1 MGETIDPIVL
11 DSSVVSYI
19 FNRDP
24 IARYYVERMRGNR
37 QYISFQ
43 TLEEAWY
50 GAHSRGWGAR
60 RMQELTSHLE
70 RYEVIW
76 PDTDLVEV
84 CARLRAE
91 RRASG
96 RELNMADAWIAAT
109 AIMLNCP
116 LASHDSHFV
125 EVPNLQL
132 IRAPIP

>member
-1 MGETIDPIVL
+1 MGETVRPIVL

-24 IARYYVERMRGNR
+24 ISRFYVERLRGNR

-60 RMQELTSHLE
+60 RLRELTSHLE
-70 RYEVIW
+70 RYEIIW

-91 RRASG
+91 RRTAG
-96 RELNMADAWIAAT
+96 RELGMADAWIAAT
-109 AIMLNCP
+109 AILLDCS

-125 EVPNLQL
+125 GIPSLQL
-132 IRAPIP
+132 IRAPTP